1 MRIGGLL
8 KFSLIDFPGQVA
20 AVVFTQGCNYRC
32 PFCHNPE
39 LVLPELFQEPLAV
52 EEVLSFLARRQGQLQ
67 GVVVTGGEPT
77 LHNDLPDLLQKIKA
91 LGFLV
96 KLDTNGSRPEV
107 LKDLISRRLVDYIAM
122 DIKSSPESYCKAAGV
137 PADISAVTGSVSL
150 IRSSGVPHQFRT
162 TAFKALLSEADMP
175 EVAGLIGSGEN
186 YQVRR
191 GNLKA
196 KVLDFNFFADRPD
209 YTDEEWDRIQSYY
222 SRAVQDKR

>member
-8 KFSLIDFPGQVA
+8 KFSLIDYPGKVA
-20 AVVFTQGCNYRC
+20 AVVFTAGCNYRC
-32 PFCHNPE
+32 PYCHNPE
-39 LVLPELFQEPLAV
+39 LVLPELFHAPLAV
-52 EEVLSFLARRQGQLQ
+52 EEVLSFLAKRQGQLQ

-77 LHNDLPDLLQKIKA
+77 LHEDLPGLLQKIKA

-107 LKDLISRRLVDYIAM
+107 LRDLLERRLVDYIAM
-122 DIKSSPESYCKAAGV
+122 DIKSSPETYCKAAGV
-137 PADISAVTGSVSL
+137 QADIPSVAESVRI
-150 IRSSGVPHQFRT
+150 IRGSGVDHQFRT
-162 TAFKALLSEADMP
+162 TAFKPILSEKDMP
-175 EVAGLIGSGEN
+175 AVVNLVGPGEN

-196 KVLDFNFFADRPD
+196 KVLDFDLFADRPE

-222 SRAVQDKR
+222 TRAGMDRK